1 MRESQVDIYKF
12 VVSNS
17 IPISYK
23 ELVEEMKAEKPF
35 NAKLKKGKP
44 VYVIEFKYD

>member
-1 MRESQVDIYKF
+1 MDIYKF

-35 NAKLKKGKP
+35 NAKLKKGTP
-44 VYVIEFKYD
+44 VYVSEFKYD